1 MCDFKWTSLIV
12 YGHSSGSMRLYGNA
26 QMLTFSIYN
35 VYHCHYPIWVASNLS
50 FGHLCQKPAWTSHM
64 HCCMYCT
71 HQYTIQIGCYT
82 HVNHDSSLC
91 WRAKILLTIPI
102 HEEHPRRM
110 WMPFFLQVFGYKLK
124 YTDKFKFL
132 SEMLAIT
139 KDFRVHPEWDW
150 MCEQNLEKFQSQVTD
165 WQTASTLEPE
175 RAFGLSCQT
184 LHGSTLCI
192 HINGCGRHT
201 TVRCCTIPENI
212 CFQHSRCRYRIPCS
226 SWHGSQL
233 VYVSISTPDLSWSR
247 CTSSSRSRSLSGCNK
262 NKREIFFR
270 TCCISDIFQFWS
282 CNW

>member
-35 VYHCHYPIWVASNLS
+35 VYHCHYPIWVASDLS

-102 HEEHPRRM
+102 HKEHPRRM

-150 MCEQNLEKFQSQVTD
+150 MCEQNLEKL
-165 WQTASTLEPE
+165 TLTLTLTNCQYL
-175 RAFGLSCQT
+175 RA
-184 LHGSTLCI
+184 
-192 HINGCGRHT
+192 
-201 TVRCCTIPENI
+201 
-212 CFQHSRCRYRIPCS
+212 
-226 SWHGSQL
+226 
-233 VYVSISTPDLSWSR
+233 
-247 CTSSSRSRSLSGCNK
+247 
-262 NKREIFFR
+262 RE
-270 TCCISDIFQFWS
+270 SFWS
-282 CNW
+282 ELPNLTWQYLMHPYKRMWTAYYSKVSYYTWEYLFSAFQM

>member
-1 MCDFKWTSLIV
+1 M
-12 YGHSSGSMRLYGNA
+12 NA
-26 QMLTFSIYN
+26 
-35 VYHCHYPIWVASNLS
+35 
-50 FGHLCQKPAWTSHM
+50 
-64 HCCMYCT
+64 
-71 HQYTIQIGCYT
+71 
-82 HVNHDSSLC
+82 
-91 WRAKILLTIPI
+91 
-102 HEEHPRRM
+102 
-110 WMPFFLQVFGYKLK
+110 FFWQVFGYKLK

-132 SEMLAIT
+132 SEMLAVT

-192 HINGCGRHT
+192 HINGCGQHT
-201 TVRCCTIPENI
+201 IVRCCTIPENI

-282 CNW
+282 CIGHLYSTHPLSVSCFVNSWESWRSSREG